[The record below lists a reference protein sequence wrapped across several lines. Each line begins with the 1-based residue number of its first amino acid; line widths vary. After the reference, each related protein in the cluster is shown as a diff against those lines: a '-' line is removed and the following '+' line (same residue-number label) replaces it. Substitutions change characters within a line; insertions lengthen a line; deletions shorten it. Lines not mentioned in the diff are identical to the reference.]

1 MLLSGKLLKL
11 QQHLKTLPGIGEKT
25 AQRLALFIISQSKDK
40 SRAFSQS
47 ILDAIEVYDYCPQ
60 CNCLTDTFPCNLC
73 SDTSRDH
80 QLLCI
85 VEQSRDVYHI
95 ESTKEYKGYYFVL
108 GHLLSPI
115 DGIGPDEIK
124 LNQLLDLI
132 KAKDFK
138 EVIFAI
144 SPSTEGETTIHF
156 IAEFLKDQDIC
167 LTRLSTGIPY
177 GSDMEYTGTITLLN
191 ALKRRFPI

>member
-11 QQHLKTLPGIGEKT
+11 QQQFKTLPGIGEKT
-25 AQRLALFIISQSKDK
+25 AQRLALFIISQKKEK
-40 SRAFSQS
+40 SITFSET
-47 ILDAIEVYDYCPQ
+47 ILEAVEAYNYCPQ
-60 CNCLTDTFPCNLC
+60 CNCLTDSIPCTIC
-73 SDTSRDH
+73 SDLNRDH

-95 ESTKEYKGYYFVL
+95 ESTKEFKGYYFVL

-115 DGIGPDEIK
+115 DGIGPEEIN
-124 LNQLLDLI
+124 LSQLLELI
-132 KAKDFK
+132 TLKHFK

-156 IAEFLKDQDIC
+156 IAELLKDTNIT

-191 ALKRRFPI
+191 ALKRRFPV